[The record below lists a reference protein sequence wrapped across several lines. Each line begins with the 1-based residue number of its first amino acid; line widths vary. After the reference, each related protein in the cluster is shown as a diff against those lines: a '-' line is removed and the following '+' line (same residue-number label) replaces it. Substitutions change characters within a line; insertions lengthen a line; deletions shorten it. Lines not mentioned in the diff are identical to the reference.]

1 MSSAFLSLSVSPE
14 EDEEPEVVE
23 LEEDEGVGVLG
34 PLSLSAFT
42 LAEFT
47 SFPACGLELSETF
60 LASPG
65 LERAQ
70 VSIGFAELAAGFG
83 AAEAAGLA
91 GASAGL
97 CAAAGLCAGVGASAG
112 LCAAAGF
119 AGAAGFGDVNA
130 HLFLVAGSLAS
141 NAEDDVCLDPG
152 EYLPDIPLFL

>member
-14 EDEEPEVVE
+14 EDEEPE

-42 LAEFT
+42 LAEIT
-47 SFPACGLELSETF
+47 DFPACGVELLATF

-83 AAEAAGLA
+83 TAEAAGFT
-91 GASAGL
+91 GAVG
-97 CAAAGLCAGVGASAG
+97 AAAGLCAGVGA
-112 LCAAAGF
+112 AAGF
-119 AGAAGFGDVNA
+119 AAPPELLEPPEPEPEPLPAEYAESPVVECTDEEPEVGLEPGGAG
-130 HLFLVAGSLAS
+130 
-141 NAEDDVCLDPG
+141 
-152 EYLPDIPLFL
+152 LP

>member
-14 EDEEPEVVE
+14 EDEEPE

-42 LAEFT
+42 LAEIT
-47 SFPACGLELSETF
+47 SFPACGVELLATF

-83 AAEAAGLA
+83 TAEAAGFT
-91 GASAGL
+91 GA
-97 CAAAGLCAGVGASAG
+97 VG
-112 LCAAAGF
+112 AAAGF
-119 AGAAGFGDVNA
+119 AAPPELLEPPEPEPEPLPAEYAESPVVECTDEEPEVGLEPGGAG
-130 HLFLVAGSLAS
+130 
-141 NAEDDVCLDPG
+141 
-152 EYLPDIPLFL
+152 LP